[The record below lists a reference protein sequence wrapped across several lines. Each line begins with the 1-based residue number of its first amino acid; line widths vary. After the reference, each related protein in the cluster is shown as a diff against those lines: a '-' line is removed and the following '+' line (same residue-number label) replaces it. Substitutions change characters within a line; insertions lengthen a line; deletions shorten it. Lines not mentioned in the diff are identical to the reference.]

1 MRHNAILPLLP
12 LLPIL
17 LSLLLVAAGCST
29 TLPVI
34 SRDMRREL
42 QPGSAAIQFPTL
54 DGDTYRLDPNSQIR
68 FMLGTGE
75 ATPWIRGR
83 DLWRSELG
91 ISYEERGEDHLHRLG
106 GDRRRRVENLS
117 GGKTV
122 GVIALVGDGRPGGGP
137 DRVQGQGLGGAWAM
151 EAASG
156 TAEAAGRARGR
167 SGPSAGSPCTAG
179 ACCGTTAACTCTCR
193 SSSPSVTA
201 TTRRP
206 RRRRRRHRRC
216 RRPLVLPPPEPGG
229 EGVVEIHGASP
240 AAPAAGQGAAVAPAA
255 GAAPASPARAPSPA
269 VPLFDAAARR
279 RLLIQ
284 LIASVDAGTELVR
297 LQGYTGSVVA
307 GIRLRDVLELGGGLR
322 HTIDPLREG
331 REGERDF
338 SLVGFGRLGFHF
350 WLDDHHRFAIPL
362 LVDAGAGHN
371 VRFHLRVN
379 YGLRFA
385 PIRKLWI
392 GLMPFNT
399 SYTAFD
405 LDPFTVPGAGP
416 SPRPWSWAS
425 PTEGSPRTTVPRPA
439 GGRDRAR
446 SGAGASAVDRSRRR
460 APVVA
465 TTRKERPWTRPSSG
479 RR

>member
-1 MRHNAILPLLP
+1 
-12 LLPIL
+12 
-17 LSLLLVAAGCST
+17 
-29 TLPVI
+29 
-34 SRDMRREL
+34 
-42 QPGSAAIQFPTL
+42 
-54 DGDTYRLDPNSQIR
+54 
-68 FMLGTGE
+68 
-75 ATPWIRGR
+75 
-83 DLWRSELG
+83 
-91 ISYEERGEDHLHRLG
+91 
-106 GDRRRRVENLS
+106 
-117 GGKTV
+117 
-122 GVIALVGDGRPGGGP
+122 
-137 DRVQGQGLGGAWAM
+137 M

-167 SGPSAGSPCTAG
+167 SGPSAGGPCTAG

-193 SSSPSVTA
+193 SSSPWVTA

-206 RRRRRRHRRC
+206 RRRRRRPRAAAL
-216 RRPLVLPPPEPGG
+216 PPPPPEPGG
-229 EGVVEIHGASP
+229 DGVVEIHGASP

-255 GAAPASPARAPSPA
+255 PAAPASPARAPSPA

-279 RLLIQ
+279 RSLIQ
-284 LIASVDAGTELVR
+284 LITSVDAGTELVR

-331 REGERDF
+331 REGRRT
-338 SLVGFGRLGFHF
+338 SAWWGFGRLGFHF

-362 LVDAGAGHN
+362 SVDAGAGHN

-405 LDPFTVPGAGP
+405 LDPFDGTRRWTFP
-416 SPRPWSWAS
+416 STLELGFAY
-425 PTEGSPRTTVPRPA
+425 
-439 GGRDRAR
+439 
-446 SGAGASAVDRSRRR
+446 
-460 APVVA
+460 
-465 TTRKERPWTRPSSG
+465 
-479 RR
+479 